1 MILVDT
7 NVVVRYFI
15 KSSDLHYVE
24 SKDFFS
30 KVEDGSINCKLEQIV
45 IAEVIYVLKKVYGV
59 EKEVIAK
66 LLVNL
71 LSLDSIFCDDKEVML
86 SALDMYAK
94 KSIDFADAIL
104 CAKANQRGFEVFS
117 FDNDVKKCTK
127 KAKQK

>member
-1 MILVDT
+1 M
-7 NVVVRYFI
+7 
-15 KSSDLHYVE
+15 
-24 SKDFFS
+24 
-30 KVEDGSINCKLEQIV
+30 
-45 IAEVIYVLKKVYGV
+45 IYVLKKVYGV